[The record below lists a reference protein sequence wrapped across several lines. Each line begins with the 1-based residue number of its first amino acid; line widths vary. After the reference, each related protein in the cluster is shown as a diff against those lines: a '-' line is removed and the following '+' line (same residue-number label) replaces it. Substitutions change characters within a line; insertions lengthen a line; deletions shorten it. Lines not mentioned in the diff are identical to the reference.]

1 MEGFTYQWDERG
13 ARLETYE
20 WDNVWWEHTED
31 RQAPRALIVGD
42 SISCGYRGKVN
53 ELLAGEVRADGF
65 GTSKAADNPA
75 FPAALELFLA
85 QQGHTEYLLVNNGL
99 HGWHLSEEEY
109 AVHYARLADFL
120 RGKRPEAKMLLLLTT
135 PVRDRACLERFDA
148 RNERVIGR
156 NKQAREIA
164 GARGIEV
171 IDLYGLLENRPEL
184 YSPDG
189 VHLRAEGYA
198 LLAGRIARAI
208 RGETLA
214 QGAIE
219 VV

>member
-1 MEGFTYQWDERG
+1 MEGFTYQWDEQG
-13 ARLETYE
+13 AQLETYE

-75 FPAALELFLA
+75 FPAALELCLA
-85 QQGHTEYLLVNNGL
+85 QEGHTEYLLINNGL

-109 AVHYARLADFL
+109 AAHYARLVDFL
-120 RGKRPEAKMLLLLTT
+120 RGRRSEAKAMLLLTT
-135 PVRDRACLERFDA
+135 PVRERGRLERFDV
-148 RNERVIGR
+148 RNDRVIVR
-156 NKQAREIA
+156 NRKAREIA
-164 GARGIEV
+164 EARGIEV
-171 IDLYGLLENRPEL
+171 VDLYGPLENRPEL

-189 VHLRAEGYA
+189 VHLKAEGYA
-198 LLAGRIARAI
+198 LLAGQIVRSI

-214 QGAIE
+214 
-219 VV
+219 

>member
-1 MEGFTYQWDERG
+1 MCIR
-13 ARLETYE
+13 
-20 WDNVWWEHTED
+20 D
-31 RQAPRALIVGD
+31 R
-42 SISCGYRGKVN
+42 
-53 ELLAGEVRADGF
+53 
-65 GTSKAADNPA
+65 
-75 FPAALELFLA
+75 
-85 QQGHTEYLLVNNGL
+85 
-99 HGWHLSEEEY
+99 EY
-109 AVHYARLADFL
+109 AVHYARLVDFL

-135 PVRDRACLERFDA
+135 PVRDRASLERFDA

-156 NKQAREIA
+156 NKWAREIA

-171 IDLYGLLENRPEL
+171 IDLYSLLENRPEL